1 MRKLWSTFNLPTK
14 ISAAWVSII
23 LFFVVTGSFLP
34 LPNPTEYDPEASGVG
49 LFSSG
54 HLLGTDINGY
64 DLLSNVI
71 NGARISILIALISVG
86 VGGLIGSAIGIGS
99 AYVRGKLDIAVN
111 LLFNILL
118 SIPNLVLGLALVAIL
133 ATSPDPSIPIDPN
146 RRVFIIIFS
155 LTVIII
161 PILGR
166 IARGATLSWVNR
178 EFIVAARSMGMK
190 DRHIIFKHIVPNVL
204 PAIYAV
210 IFLAIGVVIVA
221 EGALSLL
228 GVGIIDGVSWGA
240 ITHRGQLEA
249 VRGVDL
255 DIQAGTSIGIVGES
269 GSGKTV
275 MSRAAMGLLTGSN
288 VTRDGR
294 ITFDGKVLSDMSR
307 EEVRNEFGTGMAMI
321 FQDPMTALNPV
332 RRIGSQLQES
342 LRVRLGMSRK
352 EARARSIELLTL
364 VRIPEPKQMLRKFPS
379 QLSGGMRQRI
389 MIAIAISCNPK
400 LLFAD
405 EPTTALDVTVQAQ
418 ILELLTDLRQRLNMT
433 MVLVTHDLG
442 VVAGNTDYVA
452 VMYAGEIVEQA
463 PTTEL
468 FANMKMP
475 YTEALF
481 KSIPNIQMKA
491 GSRLPVI
498 EGRLPDPTDR
508 PPGCGFAA
516 RCSYAQDKCFT
527 EHPELEAAKDGH
539 LYRCWFPLGDSIQRK
554 VS

>member
-1 MRKLWSTFNLPTK
+1 MSALLK
-14 ISAAWVSII
+14 IENMKV
-23 LFFVVTGSFLP
+23 FFS
-34 LPNPTEYDPEASGVG
+34 
-49 LFSSG
+49 
-54 HLLGTDINGY
+54 
-64 DLLSNVI
+64 
-71 NGARISILIALISVG
+71 
-86 VGGLIGSAIGIGS
+86 
-99 AYVRGKLDIAVN
+99 
-111 LLFNILL
+111 
-118 SIPNLVLGLALVAIL
+118 
-133 ATSPDPSIPIDPN
+133 
-146 RRVFIIIFS
+146 
-155 LTVIII
+155 
-161 PILGR
+161 
-166 IARGATLSWVNR
+166 
-178 EFIVAARSMGMK
+178 
-190 DRHIIFKHIVPNVL
+190 
-204 PAIYAV
+204 
-210 IFLAIGVVIVA
+210 
-221 EGALSLL
+221 
-228 GVGIIDGVSWGA
+228 
-240 ITHRGQLEA
+240 THRGQLEA

-255 DIQAGTSIGIVGES
+255 DVEAGTSIGIVGES

-288 VTRDGR
+288 VTREGR

-307 EEVRNEFGTGMAMI
+307 DEVRNEFGTGMAMI

-342 LRVRLGMSRK
+342 LRVRLGMSKK
-352 EARARSIELLTL
+352 EAKARAIELLTL
-364 VRIPEPKQMLRKFPS
+364 VRIPEPKQMLRKFPN

-418 ILELLTDLRQRLNMT
+418 ILELLTDLRQQLNMT

-481 KSIPNIQMKA
+481 KSIPNINMKSGA
-491 GSRLPVI
+491 RLPVI

-527 EHPELEAAKDGH
+527 DHPELEAAKDGH